1 VPTKQPTYTVIYQL
15 EEKTMSKLI
24 LETIR
29 DELKAQKII
38 DAEGEFCRDW
48 LGKSECYLRTLR
60 FINGEPSADALAV
73 CASKLSYY
81 AKRLAQ
87 STDPRHLQLVARF
100 GHLAGECMGAVEARA
115 LAKWQQLPAMA
126 V

>member
-1 VPTKQPTYTVIYQL
+1 
-15 EEKTMSKLI
+15 MSKLI
-24 LETIR
+24 LETVR

>member
-1 VPTKQPTYTVIYQL
+1 
-15 EEKTMSKLI
+15 MSKLI

-60 FINGEPSADALAV
+60 FTNGEPSADALSAIRSWIAV
-73 CASKLSYY
+73 CQASVPTLGDDLTASIPDDFVKQ
-81 AKRLAQ
+81 RQ
-87 STDPRHLQLVARF
+87 TDSRVCF
-100 GHLAGECMGAVEARA
+100 NV
-115 LAKWQQLPAMA
+115 
-126 V
+126 